1 MDTVYWKPPTVL
13 PFNDCYEI
21 RDLVCVGDHI
31 AVLNPN
37 GFWHHGIYV
46 KHGLVSMVV
55 GVWEETSHVTW
66 RKFSQFASDGTR
78 FALIEYADG
87 AALSHTDTASLAL
100 YLCEATTESVNIP
113 LNNSIHFATLCRT
126 LCWEQAQ
133 AQSITQ
139 CLESLPEKQV
149 IPIKRGFK

>member
-1 MDTVYWKPPTVL
+1 MDTSYWEPATVI
-13 PFNDCYEI
+13 PFNECYEL

-37 GFWHHGIYV
+37 GVWHHGIYV
-46 KHGLVSMVV
+46 KHGSVSMVV
-55 GVWEETSHVTW
+55 GVWEETSHVIW
-66 RKFSQFASDGTR
+66 RKFSQFVSEGTR
-78 FALIEYADG
+78 FALIEYAEG

-100 YLCEATTESVNIP
+100 YLCEATESVNIP
-113 LNNSIHFATLCRT
+113 LNNSIHFAILCRT
-126 LCWEQAQ
+126 LSWEQAQ

-139 CLESLPEKQV
+139 CLESLPKKQV